1 MSTAVNT
8 NIKNFRT
15 FKGITQDDLAKRIG
29 KSKNVISNWERG
41 DNSPDLD
48 SVAKICVELDV
59 TPTMRAHCLP
69 PSRWESCKQL
79 ANNLQTTSKQLAN
92 KFATLFATSDVRKCI
107 VLSVLPVI
115 LDRLQSIKKA
125 PEVTILR
132 HFLGFCYV

>member
-59 TPTMRAHCLP
+59 TPNQLFG
-69 PSRWESCKQL
+69 WERYM
-79 ANNLQTTSKQLAN
+79 AYEEYLQRIKATKAKIAELEARKDMIQKEIDQMTSAL
-92 KFATLFATSDVRKCI
+92 
-107 VLSVLPVI
+107 
-115 LDRLQSIKKA
+115 KA
-125 PEVTILR
+125 VEAR
-132 HFLGFCYV
+132 GDD

>member
-48 SVAKICVELDV
+48 SVAKICMELEV
-59 TPTMRAHCLP
+59 TPN
-69 PSRWESCKQL
+69 QL
-79 ANNLQTTSKQLAN
+79 
-92 KFATLFATSDVRKCI
+92 FGW
-107 VLSVLPVI
+107 
-115 LDRLQSIKKA
+115 DRYKA
-125 PEVTILR
+125 YDE
-132 HFLGFCYV
+132 YVYRMAKAREKIAELELKRDAIQQEIDQMTNALKAVEARGDE